1 LRDRDAIRRG
11 VHFVLSRP
19 GLFLNTSSD
28 ATLLRDILDAAS
40 VKATAPAR
48 AEMEADVEHYAM
60 EPLFIPGVS
69 DTI

>member
-1 LRDRDAIRRG
+1 M
-11 VHFVLSRP
+11 LSRP

-28 ATLLRDILDAAS
+28 ATLIREILDAAS

-48 AEMEADVEHYAM
+48 SEMEADVARYAM

>member
-1 LRDRDAIRRG
+1 
-11 VHFVLSRP
+11 VHFVLGRP

-28 ATLLRDILDAAS
+28 TTILREILEAAGEVATM
-40 VKATAPAR
+40 PAR
-48 AEMEADVEHYAM
+48 AEMEADVAHYAM

>member
-1 LRDRDAIRRG
+1 
-11 VHFVLSRP
+11 
-19 GLFLNTSSD
+19 LFLNTSSD

-40 VKATAPAR
+40 KTATPPAR
-48 AEMEADVEHYAM
+48 SEMEDDVERYSM

>member
-1 LRDRDAIRRG
+1 M
-11 VHFVLSRP
+11 HFVLSRP

-40 VKATAPAR
+40 MKATAPAR

>member
-1 LRDRDAIRRG
+1 

-48 AEMEADVEHYAM
+48 AEMEADVERYAM
-60 EPLFIPGVS
+60 QPLFIPGVS

>member
-1 LRDRDAIRRG
+1 M
-11 VHFVLSRP
+11 LSRP

-40 VKATAPAR
+40 VTATAPPR
-48 AEMEADVEHYAM
+48 AEMEADVARYAM